1 MRQYQVWEGPD
12 RLACAMHSPA
22 GMDVKAELR
31 HRFTVLRRRLEPAL
45 ERIRPFAQRVHWPF
59 SANQTLALGV
69 ASMVLALLLWQNCGL
84 TGCPDVRRLA
94 AYQPNGAPMLID
106 RNGEHFADLTPF
118 ERVVV
123 ELDSLPPHVPQAFLA
138 VEDQRFFRHDGVDWV
153 RVIGATLANLRARDV
168 TQGSSTISMQ
178 LARNVFPKIVPGQ
191 ERTFRRKLL
200 EARIAQEIEQT
211 YAKDEILE
219 LYLNH
224 IYFGG
229 GAYGVEAAA
238 QRWFDIPARELS
250 VAQAALLAALP
261 KAPSHYDPRF
271 HPEAAKTRRDLVLTL
286 MERQQRLDAESARE
300 ARDAELR
307 VIADAHAEDVDPLG
321 SWFIDVARASLEE
334 RFGDDLYSGR
344 LRIHTTMDVG
354 AQRAAEEELRGQLER
369 LSGTVR
375 KGAGPLQGAVVLM
388 DAQTGDVLALVGGRD
403 HDLSR
408 YNRAV
413 RGFRQV
419 GSAFKPFVY
428 AAAIEDG
435 IAPSQLIEDTPLRM
449 VLSRNDVW
457 EPRNYDGRFEG
468 IVTMREAL
476 VRSRNV
482 PTVRLASAVGTD
494 HIAQVAKSSG
504 IKSTIPTEP
513 SMALGTASMS
523 PLELAIAYT
532 PFATLG
538 TAAHPRFITR
548 VEDEDGTVLWETSV
562 ESARVMD
569 AGVAYILTDI
579 LRDAVDSG
587 TGTAV
592 RAAGVRGPVAGKTG
606 TTSGATDA
614 WFVGYTPEL
623 VGTVWIGYDRPSSI
637 SSAAT
642 GGGLAAPVWGRMMA
656 RVQANRDTPSPWQRP
671 ERVVEAYIDPESG
684 LILAEGCN
692 SRWGYA
698 EREIFLR
705 DHLPETHC
713 PQPRR
718 WYDNIW
724 GAIGGLFSDDD
735 RRELERARREITREL
750 ERASRDARRGSRD
763 NEEATSRREQ
773 REQEM
778 RELEREME
786 QIAREREQIRRD
798 REQEIEDFLE
808 RRGRDL
814 ERRSRRGN

>member
-1 MRQYQVWEGPD
+1 
-12 RLACAMHSPA
+12 
-22 GMDVKAELR
+22 MDVKAELR
-31 HRFTVLRRRLEPAL
+31 RKVEALRRRNEPLL
-45 ERIRPFAQRVHWPF
+45 ERVRPFARRVHWPF
-59 SANQTLALGV
+59 SEYQTLGLGIASLV
-69 ASMVLALLLWQNCGL
+69 AALLLWQNCGL
-84 TGCPDVRRLA
+84 AGCPDVRRLA

-106 RNGEHFADLTPF
+106 RNGDHFADLTPF

-123 ELDSLPPHVPQAFLA
+123 EMDSLPAHVPQAFLA

-153 RVIGATLANLRARDV
+153 RVVGAALANLRAGDV

-178 LARNVFPKIVPGQ
+178 LARNVFPKMLPGQ
-191 ERTFRRKLL
+191 ERTMRRKLL
-200 EARIAQEIEQT
+200 EVRMAQEIEQT

-229 GAYGVEAAA
+229 GAYGIEAAA

-271 HPEAAKTRRDLVLTL
+271 HPDAAKARRDLVLTL
-286 MERQQRLDAESARE
+286 MEEQQRIDAGTAADARE
-300 ARDAELR
+300 AELR
-307 VIADAHAEDVDPLG
+307 ITAEQRTAGDDPLG
-321 SWFIDVARASLEE
+321 SWFIDVVRTTLEE

-344 LRIHTTMDVG
+344 LRIHTTMDVR
-354 AQRAAEEELRGQLER
+354 AQRAAEEELREQLAS
-369 LSGTVR
+369 LSGRVR
-375 KGAGPLQGAVVLM
+375 KGDGPLQGSVVLLE
-388 DAQTGDVLALVGGRD
+388 AHTGDVLALVGGRD
-403 HDLSR
+403 HDASR

-435 IAPSQLIEDTPLRM
+435 FPPSQLIEDTPLRM
-449 VLSRNDVW
+449 ELSHNDVW

-468 IVTMREAL
+468 VITMREAL

-482 PTVRLASAVGTD
+482 PTVRLASAVGTE
-494 HIAQVAKSSG
+494 HIAEVAKSTG
-504 IKSTIPTEP
+504 ISSRIPMEP

-523 PLELAIAYT
+523 PLDLATAYT

-538 TAAHPRFITR
+538 TATRPRYITR
-548 VEDEDGTVLWETSV
+548 VEDQNGTILWQTDV
-562 ESARVMD
+562 ERAQVMD
-569 AGVAYILTDI
+569 PGVAYILTDI

-606 TTSGATDA
+606 TTSDATDA

-623 VGTVWIGYDRPSSI
+623 VGSVWIGYDKPSSI

-656 RVQANRDTPSPWQRP
+656 RVQANRDTPAPWQRP
-671 ERVVEAYIDPESG
+671 ARVVEAYIDPESG
-684 LILAEGCN
+684 MLLADGCR

-705 DHLPETHC
+705 DHLPEAHC

-718 WYDNIW
+718 WYDDIW
-724 GAIGGLFSDDD
+724 GAIGGLFSSED
-735 RRELERARREITREL
+735 RHDLERARREIAREL
-750 ERASRDARRGSRD
+750 DRARRDERRGSRRNND
-763 NEEATSRREQ
+763 DARERRQE
-773 REQEM
+773 REDQI
-778 RELEREME
+778 RELEEEME
-786 QIAREREQIRRD
+786 EIAREREEIL
-798 REQEIEDFLE
+798 REREEEVREFLE
-808 RRGRDL
+808 QRGRDL
-814 ERRSRRGN
+814 NRGSRRRGN

>member
-1 MRQYQVWEGPD
+1 MN
-12 RLACAMHSPA
+12 
-22 GMDVKAELR
+22 VKAELQ
-31 HRFTVLRRRLEPAL
+31 RRLAAL
-45 ERIRPFAQRVHWPF
+45 RSRLTPLLDRIEPFARRVHWPF
-59 SANQTLALGV
+59 SPYQTLGLGIGSLLV
-69 ASMVLALLLWQNCGL
+69 ALLLWQNCGL
-84 TGCPDVRRLA
+84 SGCPDVRRLA
-94 AYQPNGAPMLID
+94 AYMPNGAPMLLD

-123 ELDSLPPHVPQAFLA
+123 EMDSLPPHVPQAFLA

-153 RVIGATLANLRARDV
+153 RVIGAAIANLRAGDV
-168 TQGSSTISMQ
+168 RQGSSTISMQ
-178 LARNVFPKIVPGQ
+178 LARNVFPKVVPGQ
-191 ERTFRRKLL
+191 ERTLRRKLL

-211 YAKDEILE
+211 YTKEEILE

-229 GAYGVEAAA
+229 GAYGIEAAA
-238 QRWFDIPARELS
+238 RRWFDRPARELT
-250 VAQAALLAALP
+250 VEQAALLAALP
-261 KAPSHYDPRF
+261 KAPAHYDPRF
-271 HPEAAKTRRDLVLTL
+271 HPDAAKARRNLVLTL
-286 MERQQRLDAESARE
+286 MERQERLDPETAAKARE
-300 ARDAELR
+300 TELR
-307 VIADAHAEDVDPLG
+307 IREAPPEGDDPLG
-321 SWFIDVARASLEE
+321 AWFIDVVRSTLEE

-344 LRIHTTMDVG
+344 LRIHTTMDVR
-354 AQRAAEEELRGQLER
+354 AQRAAEEELRQQLTR
-369 LSGTVR
+369 LSSQVR
-375 KGAGPLQGAVVLM
+375 EGDGPLQGAVVLM
-388 DAQTGDVLALVGGRD
+388 DARSGDVLALVGGRD
-403 HDLSR
+403 HSESR

-419 GSAFKPFVY
+419 GSAFKPFVF

-435 IAPSQLIEDTPLRM
+435 VAPSQLIEDTPLRM

-468 IVTMREAL
+468 MVTMREAL

-482 PTVRLASAVGTD
+482 PTVRLASAVGTE
-494 HIAQVAKSSG
+494 HIAQVAKSTG
-504 IKSTIPTEP
+504 ITSRIPTEP

-523 PLELAIAYT
+523 PLELATAYT

-538 TAAHPRFITR
+538 TATHPRFITR
-548 VEDEDGTVLWETSV
+548 VEDEDGTVLWQTDAVRSQ
-562 ESARVMD
+562 VMD

-606 TTSGATDA
+606 TTSDATDA

-623 VGTVWIGYDRPSSI
+623 VGTVWIGYDRPSPI

-656 RVQANRDTPSPWQRP
+656 RIQANRDIPAPWKRP
-671 ERVVEAYIDPESG
+671 ERVIEAYIDPESG
-684 LILAEGCN
+684 MLLADGCR

-705 DHLPETHC
+705 DHMPAAHC

-724 GAIGGLFSDDD
+724 GAISGLFSAED
-735 RRELERARREITREL
+735 RRELDEARREIAREL
-750 ERASRDARRGSRD
+750 DRAGREERRSSRDDDANDRRR
-763 NEEATSRREQ
+763 Q
-773 REQEM
+773 REEEV
-778 RELEREME
+778 RALERQME
-786 QIAREREQIRRD
+786 EIAREREQIIRD
-798 REQEIEDFLE
+798 REAEIRDFLE

-814 ERRSRRGN
+814 DRRSRRGN